1 MQTRNSP
8 PGWAGAARDLAA
20 GAAAAAVLALAAA
33 CIPAM
38 EPGPLLPPPAS
49 APDVVVDRRLGS
61 PTVVRSVPQNT
72 PQGVRNILDATLEV
86 VYATLPVPLDTAR
99 SGPQALRAY
108 RLVSARTTPFSRDST
123 VFDTTA
129 FPGPTFEVSP
139 GDSVRI
145 RLVNSLPRGPANDS
159 CQAYPASS
167 DTVPRPDTMQG
178 CFHGPNFT
186 NIHYHGFHVTP
197 DSTGDDVLLQIAPGT
212 RYQYAFGIPWNQ
224 SPGTHWYHPHKH
236 GSVALQVINGM
247 SGAFIVRGGGLD
259 SLTERLRMRD
269 QLIAIQT
276 VDSAVNLA
284 AGGFMKRVVLVN
296 GRYRPVIQMYPNE
309 VMRWRIVN
317 ENVNSTNQFQ
327 IGFISEDPARP
338 GPAVFE
344 VARDGV
350 QYSPA
355 NYDTIP
361 DTAVLMA
368 PGNRLDLFVRA
379 PRDPGVHHLSAD
391 PVADENPARRSRRDT
406 LSLRVGG
413 FAPTDTLFTIEVIPG
428 PPQNATLP
436 RTLPPLPRFLA
447 NLPGPIRA
455 DSLVRDTSLPVI
467 VFLDEGYTAKSLT
480 RPTQFFLGSAQ
491 DPHQRFNDTVVY
503 HPVTAANRQRP
514 MLLDSVQ
521 TWRVE
526 NHGISTNHPFHI
538 HINPFQVLY
547 VHAPN
552 PSDPNAGLYAR
563 LNAAAQQGR
572 APIWMDV
579 VPLPL
584 PASTTAPSADP
595 GYVIIRQRYDDFAGQ
610 YVMHCH
616 ILGHEERGMM
626 QLLQV
631 FRTAEEVTNRAR
643 GHGHDH

>member
-1 MQTRNSP
+1 MRNHRLLLAL
-8 PGWAGAARDLAA
+8 AGAAL
-20 GAAAAAVLALAAA
+20 LPAA
-33 CIPAM
+33 CMPGIEIPP
-38 EPGPLLPPPAS
+38 ESPAP
-49 APDVVVDRRLGS
+49 APAPAPAVDRRLGS

-86 VYATLPVPLDTAR
+86 RFATLPVPIDTAR
-99 SGPQALRAY
+99 SGPQYLRAY
-108 RLVSARTTPFSRDST
+108 RLVSARMTPYSSDST

-129 FPGPTFEVSP
+129 FPGPTFEVQP

-145 RLVNSLPRGPANDS
+145 LLVNSLTGGAPNDR

-167 DTVPRPDTMQG
+167 DTVPQPDTMQG
-178 CFHGPNFT
+178 CFHGPNYT

-236 GSVALQVINGM
+236 GSVALQVLNGM

-259 SLTERLRMRD
+259 SLTASLRMRD

-276 VDSAVNLA
+276 IDSTANLLI
-284 AGGFMKRVVLVN
+284 GGTRRVVLVN
-296 GRYRPVIQMYPNE
+296 GKYRPVIQMYPNE

-317 ENVNSTNQFQ
+317 ENVNSTAQFQ
-327 IGFISEDPARP
+327 IGFTAADTSASAPRVYEI
-338 GPAVFE
+338 
-344 VARDGV
+344 ARDGV
-350 QYSPA
+350 SYAPA
-355 NYDTIP
+355 NYDTVP
-361 DTAVLMA
+361 DRAVLMA
-368 PGNRLDLFVRA
+368 PGNRLDVFVRA
-379 PRDPGVHHLSAD
+379 PSTVGVHQLRAVPVHAQD
-391 PVADENPARRSRRDT
+391 PDRANLLD
-406 LSLRVGG
+406 SLRLRAGG
-413 FAPTDTLFTIEVIPG
+413 FAPADTLFTVEVIAG
-428 PPQNATLP
+428 PPQSSTLP
-436 RTLPPLPRFLA
+436 SALPALPRFLG

-455 DSLVRDTSLPVI
+455 DSLLRDTARMPVI
-467 VFLDEGYTAKSLT
+467 VFLDEGFGTQTRS
-480 RPTQFFLGSAQ
+480 RPTQFYLGTVA
-491 DPHQRFNDTVVY
+491 DPQMRFNDTVVY
-503 HPVTAANRQRP
+503 HPTTSANAPRP

-526 NHGISTNHPFHI
+526 NHGIATNHPFHI

-552 PSDPNAGLYAR
+552 ATDPNRDLYAR
-563 LNAAAQQGR
+563 LNAAAQGR
-572 APIWMDV
+572 GTPIWLDV

-584 PASTTAPSADP
+584 PGNTSTPSADP

-631 FRTAEEVTNRAR
+631 FRTPAEVTNRAR
-643 GHGHDH
+643 GHGHHH

>member
-1 MQTRNSP
+1 MRIHRLLLAL
-8 PGWAGAARDLAA
+8 AGAAL
-20 GAAAAAVLALAAA
+20 LPAA
-33 CIPAM
+33 CMPGIEIPPEA
-38 EPGPLLPPPAS
+38 PAPAS
-49 APDVVVDRRLGS
+49 GPAPAPAVDRRLGS

-72 PQGVRNILDATLEV
+72 PQGVRGILDATLEV
-86 VYATLPVPLDTAR
+86 VYDTLQVPIDTAR
-99 SGPQALRAY
+99 SGVQRLRAY
-108 RLVSARTTPFSRDST
+108 RLVSARMTPYSSDST

-145 RLVNSLPRGPANDS
+145 RLVNSLPPSAPNDR

-167 DTVPRPDTMQG
+167 DTVPQPDTMQG
-178 CFHGPNFT
+178 CFHGPNYT

-197 DSTGDDVLLQIAPGT
+197 DSTGDDILLQIAPGT
-212 RYQYAFGIPWNQ
+212 SYQYAFGIPWNQ

-259 SLTERLRMRD
+259 SLTASLRMRD

-276 VDSAVNLA
+276 VDSTVNLLI
-284 AGGFMKRVVLVN
+284 GGTKRVVLVN
-296 GRYRPVIQMYPNE
+296 GKYRPVIQMYPNE

-317 ENVNSTNQFQ
+317 ENVNSTAQFQ
-327 IGFISEDPARP
+327 IGFTSDQP
-338 GPAVFE
+338 GFDAPAVFE

-350 QYSPA
+350 QFSPA

-361 DTAVLMA
+361 DRQVLMA
-368 PGNRLDLFVRA
+368 PGNRLDVFVRA
-379 PRDPGVHHLSAD
+379 PRTVGIHQLRAQPIAAQD
-391 PVADENPARRSRRDT
+391 PARANQLD
-406 LSLRVGG
+406 SLRLRAGG
-413 FAPTDTLFTIEVIPG
+413 FAPADTLFTVEVIPG
-428 PPQNATLP
+428 PPQSSTLP
-436 RTLPPLPRFLA
+436 TALPALPNFLA
-447 NLPGPIRA
+447 NLPGPI
-455 DSLVRDTSLPVI
+455 DSASLLRDTAAMPVI
-467 VFLDEGYTAKSLT
+467 VFLDEDFGTQTRS
-480 RPTQFFLGSAQ
+480 RPTQFYLGTG
-491 DPHQRFNDTVVY
+491 PNPEMRFNDTVVY
-503 HPVTAANRQRP
+503 HPTTSTSQVRP

-526 NHGISTNHPFHI
+526 NHGIATNHPFHI

-552 PSDPNAGLYAR
+552 TTDPNQALYAR
-563 LNAAAQQGR
+563 LNSAAQRDG

-584 PASTTAPSADP
+584 PANTANPTADP

-631 FRTAEEVTNRAR
+631 FRTPAEVTNRAE
-643 GHGHDH
+643 GHGHHH